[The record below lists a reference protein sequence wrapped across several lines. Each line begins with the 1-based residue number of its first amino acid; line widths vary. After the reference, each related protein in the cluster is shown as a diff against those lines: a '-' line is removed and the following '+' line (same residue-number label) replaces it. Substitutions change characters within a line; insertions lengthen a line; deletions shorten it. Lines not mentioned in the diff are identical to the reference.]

1 MCICGCGTRTVPD
14 ADFNRVG
21 RRHWC
26 LWTWKAEGR
35 VPGHVSL
42 QKQDTLGRVHPV
54 YEKLQ
59 IRQWQLTT
67 FPVPMLTGLEVP
79 PRPRNLT
86 SQQTASEPLKIR
98 SVPETTAHRS
108 LAQER
113 RKAHR
118 GRVHGGIHAPSCS
131 ALPP

>member
-1 MCICGCGTRTVPD
+1 MPISIVSADVTGVCGLGKRKVAFQVTFPCSSRTRSRIGGP
-14 ADFNRVG
+14 
-21 RRHWC
+21 
-26 LWTWKAEGR
+26 
-35 VPGHVSL
+35 
-42 QKQDTLGRVHPV
+42 VHPV

-59 IRQWQLTT
+59 IRQRQLTN
-67 FPVPMLTGLEVP
+67 FAVPMLTGLEVP

-108 LAQER
+108 LGQER